1 MLVKQ
6 QASAYTKTIERRES
20 MSFFHRRTK
29 NKKVPETARNLAEEV
44 AKTDKIEEAWEDIP
58 GWIESTDLEEIK
70 TVSIISSAIAMADR
84 PDGKFTIKKVWQ
96 RNPEAERV
104 AVLAAA
110 VTTITEENKLT
121 IKSIKTRCEMRPL

>member
-1 MLVKQ
+1 
-6 QASAYTKTIERRES
+6 